1 MSDHPHR
8 EIRSFVKREGRLTPG
23 QQRALDEL
31 FPQFGI
37 AIDTATPRPL
47 DLPAQFGRDAPVTL
61 EIGFGN
67 GEAMATMAAAAPEL
81 NFIGIEVHRPGVGH
95 LLLKVEEIGLTNV
108 RAINHDAV
116 EVVRDFIPE
125 QALDRVLVWFADPWP
140 KKKHH
145 KRRIIQLAFVELLR
159 SRLKPGCILHLA
171 TDWQNYA
178 EHQLEVM
185 DAAPGWENAAGPGN
199 YSAKPDYRPETKFER
214 RGLKLGHGV
223 WDLVYRRKD

>member
-31 FPQFGI
+31 FPRFGVT
-37 AIDTATPRPL
+37 IDADTPRPL
-47 DLPAQFGRDAPVTL
+47 NLPELFGRDAPVTL

-67 GEAMATMAAAAPEL
+67 GEAMATMAAAAPDL

-95 LLLKVEEIGLTNV
+95 LLLKVEEAGLTNV
-108 RAINHDAV
+108 RALNHDAV
-116 EVVRDFIPE
+116 EVVRDCIAP
-125 QALDRVLVWFADPWP
+125 ASLARVLVWFADPWP

-145 KRRIIQLAFVELLR
+145 KRRIIQPAFVELLR
-159 SRLKPGCILHLA
+159 TRLQAGGILHLA

-185 DAAPGWENAAGPGN
+185 DAAPGWENLAGPGN
-199 YSAKPDYRPETKFER
+199 FSPKPDYRPETKFER

-223 WDLVYRRKD
+223 WDLLHRRID